1 MLKRED
7 VCKKA
12 IDIITGDREK
22 DYGTPEDSF
31 ETIAD
36 FWRNYL
42 RSIDHPVDNVDA
54 AVMMALMKIARIAN
68 GRFKEDSFVDA
79 IGYLAI
85 AAELSDFERK
95 CHNHEVSADNILMGT
110 TAYTANGQK
119 LTGILDPV
127 KITKED
133 VDAAN
138 DITKSMIDTLH
149 KKLEGHEPKYR
160 CENCEFFSGNPLKVA
175 GGYCRHNHC
184 TVNENEAACGWYA
197 DGREEDIDE

>member
-85 AAELSDFERK
+85 AAELSDFERR
-95 CHNHEVSADNILMGT
+95 CHNHEVSADDILMGT
-110 TAYTANGQK
+110 TAYTANGQE
-119 LTGILDPV
+119 LTGILDAV

-133 VDAAN
+133 VKDAN
-138 DITKSMIDTLH
+138 DISKL
-149 KKLEGHEPKYR
+149 LEGHKPKYR
-160 CENCEFFSGNPLKVA
+160 CENCEFFSCNA
-175 GGYCRHNHC
+175 GQSAIGYCRREHYNISG
-184 TVNENEAACGWYA
+184 NAAACGWYA